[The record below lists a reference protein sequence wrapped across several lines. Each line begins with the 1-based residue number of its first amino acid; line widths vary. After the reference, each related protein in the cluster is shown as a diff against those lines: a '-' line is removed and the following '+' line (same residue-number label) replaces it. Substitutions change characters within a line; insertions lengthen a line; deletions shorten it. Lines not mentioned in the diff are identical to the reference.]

1 MVIAAATTTG
11 DWIIGGVALVI
22 VLAVIIGIVW
32 LLYRLVTWPARARR
46 RRRSTGGLGSDYEQM
61 IRQQRRNKPATGE
74 RPLPFPP
81 PAARQQTTPAPAVS
95 QVVLPPPG
103 YRTREPEPPEVEP
116 VSATTVI
123 AEPSSAPPSTWER
136 VMRTPR
142 NTPAW
147 ATLALAWLGL
157 WFIVSKPIFGSGWVS
172 YGVGLVVAVGLGV
185 WAKRNYHAQI
195 LWRAPRNVLV
205 WQRWGKQDDSLAL
218 PVEVQAAA
226 EAVAATEAPDSE
238 TPVADDLPAPTETP
252 TPS

>member
-11 DWIIGGVALVI
+11 DWIVGGIALVV
-22 VLAVIIGIVW
+22 VLAVIVGIVW

-46 RRRSTGGLGSDYEQM
+46 RRRNTGGLGSDYEQM
-61 IRQQRRNKPATGE
+61 IRQQPKGRSATGE
-74 RPLPFPP
+74 RRLPFPSAQ
-81 PAARQQTTPAPAVS
+81 AAVSS
-95 QVVLPPPG
+95 QVVMPPPS
-103 YRTREPEPPEVEP
+103 YRTREPETPEVEP
-116 VSATTVI
+116 VSATTVV
-123 AEPSSAPPSTWER
+123 AEPSSARPSTWER

-238 TPVADDLPAPTETP
+238 TPVAGDLPAPTETP